1 MVCWGRLTSW
11 QEVIVRL
18 IGRHVQ
24 RRSPRVRKY
33 AEHSHSRRRTNEK
46 DYLLHRRLGARGEG
60 IGQTALATV
69 LAIIVEGHE
78 DTSTALRGRAFTT
91 KALDLAVGL
100 DLVVLQ
106 NGHLNL
112 LTLVLNLLRGL

>member
-1 MVCWGRLTSW
+1 VESTRNIRIHNGGLPT
-11 QEVIVRL
+11 
-18 IGRHVQ
+18 
-24 RRSPRVRKY
+24 
-33 AEHSHSRRRTNEK
+33 TNEK
-46 DYLLHRRLGARGEG
+46 GCLLYGRLGARGEG
-60 IGQTALATV
+60 VGQTALATV

-106 NGHLNL
+106 NGHLDL
-112 LTLVLNLLRGL
+112 LTLMLNLLGGL